1 LQKTLGL
8 VLGTVL
14 GQSFSRASVHL
25 ADTFMQAIAF
35 KAGDTIISEGDEGD
49 TAFFIV
55 SGSVDVIVGQGARA
69 KIVGTLQAGEVFGE
83 MCLIEPGP
91 RSATIIAA
99 SDADCLA
106 TSYAEFIATIED
118 NPERAVGFMKTLV
131 RRLRQMNDIMEGMDP
146 RKRGLRE
153 MCRDWLVSAG
163 PHQPDPE
170 VAALAWTM
178 LW

>member
-1 LQKTLGL
+1 MQTISFKT
-8 VLGTVL
+8 
-14 GQSFSRASVHL
+14 
-25 ADTFMQAIAF
+25 
-35 KAGDTIISEGDEGD
+35 GDTIITEGDEGD

-55 SGSVDVIVGQGARA
+55 SGSVDVIIGRGAKA

-91 RSATIIAA
+91 RSATIMAA

-106 TSYAEFIATIED
+106 TSYAEFIATIEE
-118 NPERAVGFMKTLV
+118 NPARAVDFMKTLV